1 MSVIECSHT
10 AYTQRVAKVCG
21 SHWLMANR
29 KVRSL
34 VRSPLKRSYAN
45 ILASRSPSLS
55 LSLSQ
60 HCIWNHLTIKREIA
74 TDWRSVLRPATCVSV
89 ARGRRGI
96 ARELCRGV
104 SGAEVI
110 KAAHSS
116 PKWNIKCTLEMQAPL
131 ESLETLESSNS
142 RQLDESTCQ
151 VAVAVAL
158 RETVCCAHC
167 FLALLL
173 LHLKR
178 TLHSAN
184 PELISS
190 RG

>member
-21 SHWLMANR
+21 SYWLMANR

-45 ILASRSPSLS
+45 ILASSIRSLS
-55 LSLSQ
+55 TLHLKPLDNKT
-60 HCIWNHLTIKREIA
+60 WNCNRLTKC
-74 TDWRSVLRPATCVSV
+74 SATCDLCKCSQ
-89 ARGRRGI
+89 RERGI

-116 PKWNIKCTLEMQAPL
+116 PKWNIKCTLEMQAPH

-151 VAVAVAL
+151 VAVAVAVAL